1 MAMQNL
7 PWYQIKNAEE
17 IDTPA
22 LIFYPDRIQRNIEM
36 MISMVG
42 DLKRLRPHIKTHKC
56 AEIIRMQ
63 QSAGIQ
69 QFKCATIAEAEL
81 LAQSGAED
89 ILLAYQPVGPKIH
102 RLQRLTNKYR
112 HSRFS
117 ALVDN
122 TEIAGAIASSFNND
136 DRSLD
141 VYIDIDVG
149 MHRTG
154 IKPSQ
159 GAIDL
164 FSFCNKVPGINP
176 VGLHVYDGHIR
187 DTVLAERTTRIQDC
201 YKAITELVSVMDKLV
216 DYKLDIVAGGSP
228 SFPVHAKNLRV
239 TCSPGT
245 SLLWDRGY
253 ADMLPEQKFE
263 FGAVLMT
270 RIISKPSKNVICLD
284 AGHKSM
290 AAEKVHPR
298 IYFLNLK
305 TPCTHT
311 GQSEEHLVLEVE
323 DDSRLNV
330 GDVLYGIPK
339 HICPTC
345 ALHQCAHIV
354 DNHTAK
360 STWKIAARDRMI
372 SI

>member
-1 MAMQNL
+1 MAIQTL
-7 PWYQIKNAEE
+7 PWYHVKNAEE

-22 LIFYPDRIQRNIEM
+22 LLFYPDRIQRNIDK
-36 MISMVG
+36 MISMVE
-42 DLKRLRPHIKTHKC
+42 DPTRLRPHVKTHKC

-69 QFKCATIAEAEL
+69 KFKCATIAEAEL

-89 ILLAYQPVGPKIH
+89 IFLAYQPIGPKIH
-102 RLQRLTNKYR
+102 RLHRLTNKYR

-122 TEIAGAIASSFNND
+122 TETAGAIASSFSKD

-141 VYIDIDVG
+141 VYIDLDVG

-154 IKPSQ
+154 IGPSN
-159 GAIDL
+159 GAVDL
-164 FSFCNKVPGINP
+164 FTFCHKVPGIHP

-187 DTVLAERTTRIQDC
+187 DTDLQVRTTRVHDC
-201 YKAITELVSVMDKLV
+201 YRAVTELLTTIVKFV
-216 DYKLDIVAGGSP
+216 DYKIDIVAGGSP
-228 SFPVHAKNLRV
+228 SFPIHAKNAQV

-253 ADMLPEQKFE
+253 ADMLPEQPFE

-284 AGHKSM
+284 SGHKSM
-290 AAEKVHPR
+290 AAEKIFPR

-305 TPCTHT
+305 TACTHI

-345 ALHQCAHIV
+345 ALHQHAHV
-354 DNHTAK
+354 VESNHTK
-360 STWKIAARDRMI
+360 STWGIAARDRMI